1 MPWAFSR
8 KRERRTAAH
17 LRRDRRGDRCLR
29 ILGSRDLARRGNGD
43 VGRLY
48 RDRGMTK
55 TSFDELKNQWGGG
68 GFTTQRCRLAARMLA
83 LFYDWW
89 NIFVRLADPNLHRE
103 AITSRPLFLSA
114 IATRT
119 RHARQTTIRVTSS
132 HARPDR
138 PLASNPKAQRP
149 TADFRIL
156 HKALR
161 RVGKRSRRDARCEN
175 RRGIDRRSRAM
186 LSQARGTCPLGG
198 ARTSLCQ
205 PAAAAGTG
213 QDATGTDQEC

>member
-1 MPWAFSR
+1 
-8 KRERRTAAH
+8 
-17 LRRDRRGDRCLR
+17 
-29 ILGSRDLARRGNGD
+29 
-43 VGRLY
+43 
-48 RDRGMTK
+48 MTK
-55 TSFDELKNQWGGG
+55 TSFDERRTNGAGAAS
-68 GFTTQRCRLAARMLA
+68 RRNAARMLA

-132 HARPDR
+132 RARPDR

-149 TADFRIL
+149 TADFRII

-161 RVGKRSRRDARCEN
+161 RVGKRSARATLAVRT
-175 RRGIDRRSRAM
+175 RRGIDR
-186 LSQARGTCPLGG
+186 
-198 ARTSLCQ
+198 
-205 PAAAAGTG
+205 
-213 QDATGTDQEC
+213 